1 VVFLEG
7 PGDGKGLEARVLSNL
22 DGVQESL
29 VSVFFNERLAHSTL
43 PEDWRW

>member
-7 PGDGKGLEARVLSNL
+7 PGGREVLRARVLSNL